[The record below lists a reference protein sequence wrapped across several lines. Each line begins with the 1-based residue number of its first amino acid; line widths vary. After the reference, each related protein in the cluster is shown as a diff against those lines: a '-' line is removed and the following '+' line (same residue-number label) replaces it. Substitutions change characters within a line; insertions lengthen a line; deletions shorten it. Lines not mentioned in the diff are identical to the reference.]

1 MNTLRKRVTVPL
13 AIVVALMAGP
23 ALAGCSMLEGII
35 ESQTGGEV
43 DLGGAGLPDG
53 FPSADVPLIDG
64 DIIFGVGLG
73 GEEGKVW
80 NVTVKVS
87 GLDAYDTIKGQFE
100 AAGYSVQDNGGEGTD
115 AVGGAFTSDKYGV
128 LVGVAS
134 DQDNGF
140 VANYTVT
147 ETTTT
152 P

>member
-13 AIVVALMAGP
+13 AILAAVAVGP

-53 FPSADVPLIDG
+53 FPTADVPLIEG

-73 GEEGKVW
+73 GEDGKVW
-80 NVTVKVS
+80 NVTIKVA
-87 GLDAYDTIKGQFE
+87 GLEAYDTIKGQFE
-100 AAGYSVQDNGGEGTD
+100 AAGYAVQDNGGTGAD

-147 ETTTT
+147 ETTTA